1 MKRGALVSLIAAA
14 AATWP
19 PPLAAQQS
27 AIPVIGF
34 LYGGTKNSLGEQ
46 YAAFHRGL
54 GEAGY
59 VNGQN
64 VTIEYRGAD
73 DHYDRL
79 PGLADELARRPV
91 TVIVAAGGPAPALAA
106 KAATASIPVVF
117 TIVADPVKSGLV
129 AGFNRPGGNVTGS
142 AGLTSA
148 LDSKRLEL
156 LQQLKPAAKLIGVL
170 VNPNRPGVDGQ
181 LRDLQATAK
190 ALGQQLLV
198 QKTGTERDIGI
209 AFEAL
214 AQQKVEAL
222 LVAADPFFNSW
233 RAQIVAFARHY
244 AIPAIYQWSGFVT
257 GGGLMSYG
265 PSIADAYH
273 QAGIYAGR
281 ILKGAKPADLPVMQ
295 PTTFELV
302 INLKTAKALG
312 LEVPPTL
319 LARANKVVE

>member
-1 MKRGALVSLIAAA
+1 MMGWRRGALVSLIAAA

-19 PPLAAQQS
+19 SLSSAQQ
-27 AIPVIGF
+27 PVIGF
-34 LYGGTKNSLGEQ
+34 LYSGTQKSLGEQ

-64 VTIEYRGAD
+64 VAIEYRGAD

-79 PGLADELARRPV
+79 PSLAEELVHRPV
-91 TVIVAAGGPAPALAA
+91 TVIVAAGGPASALAA
-106 KAATASIPVVF
+106 KVATASIPVVF

-129 AGFNRPGGNVTGS
+129 ASLNRPGGNVTGS

-170 VNPNRPGVDGQ
+170 VNPNRPGVEGQ

-198 QKTGTERDIGI
+198 QKTGTEREIDV

-214 AQQKVEAL
+214 AQEKVDAL
-222 LVAADPFFNSW
+222 LVAADPSFNSW
-233 RAQIVAFARHY
+233 RPQIVALARRH
-244 AIPAIYQWSGFVT
+244 AVPAIYQRSGFVT
-257 GGGLMSYG
+257 DGGLMSYG

-312 LEVPPTL
+312 LEIPPTL
-319 LARANKVVE
+319 LARANRVVE